1 MVMFMEELR
10 QVFLFTNL
18 DIEFIE
24 YCPLPY
30 INSPD
35 YHSLRQNCCVDV
47 FYILNGTAELMFN
60 TPPSRTL
67 SSGEFIFLNRKC
79 TDYFIVSGDGDAVI
93 LHARIIPHGLYKD
106 LLLHHGL
113 YNRLYVLN
121 ENNSDILPA
130 ASEMIKLL
138 LNLKKVKSGATLF
151 LEPPITLFF
160 IHLYLNE
167 ISGSLLPFNNHGQ
180 QFSKLILEII
190 KNPDYPWHVKDM
202 AREHCMSTNFFISEF
217 RKVSGFTPFN
227 FLKKNR
233 LNKGRLLLEKTDIP
247 VSVIARQCGYNSHAS
262 FSFYIKQE
270 FGLPP
275 LKIRKNA
282 QSKYD
287 IAVSEDKR

>member
-1 MVMFMEELR
+1 MEELH
-10 QVFLFTNL
+10 QAFLFLNL
-18 DIEFIE
+18 DVEFIE

-30 INSPD
+30 INLPD
-35 YHSLRQNCCVDV
+35 SHSLRPNCCVDV
-47 FYILNGTAELMFN
+47 FYILNGTVELMFN

-106 LLLHHGL
+106 LVLHHGL
-113 YNRLYVLN
+113 YNRLYILN
-121 ENNSDILPA
+121 ENNSDALPA

-138 LNLKKVKSGATLF
+138 LNLKKAKSGATLF

-160 IHLYLNE
+160 IHLYLNK
-167 ISGSLLPFNNHGQ
+167 IAGSSLPFNNHGQ

-282 QSKYD
+282 QLKYD

>member
-1 MVMFMEELR
+1 MFMKELC
-10 QVFLFTNL
+10 QVFLFSNI

-24 YCPLPY
+24 CCSLPY
-30 INSPD
+30 VNSPD
-35 YHSLRQNCCVDV
+35 YNSLRQNCCVDI

-60 TPPSRTL
+60 TPPSRIL

-79 TDYFIVSGDGDAVI
+79 TDYFIVSGDCDAVI

-106 LLLHHGL
+106 LLSHHRL
-113 YNRLYVLN
+113 YNRLHVLN
-121 ENNSDILPA
+121 ENSSDILPA

-138 LNLKKVKSGATLF
+138 LNLKKVKSGSTFF
-151 LEPPITLFF
+151 LVFPIILFF

-167 ISGSLLPFNNHGQ
+167 ISGSSLLFNNHSQ
-180 QFSKLILEII
+180 RFSKLILEII
-190 KNPDYPWHVKDM
+190 KNPDYPWNVKDM
-202 AREHCMSTNFFISEF
+202 AREHRMSTNFFISEF
-217 RKVSGFTPFN
+217 RKESGFTPFN

-247 VSVIARQCGYNSHAS
+247 VSEIARQCGYNSHAS

-282 QSKYD
+282 QSKCYR
-287 IAVSEDKR
+287 STPKG